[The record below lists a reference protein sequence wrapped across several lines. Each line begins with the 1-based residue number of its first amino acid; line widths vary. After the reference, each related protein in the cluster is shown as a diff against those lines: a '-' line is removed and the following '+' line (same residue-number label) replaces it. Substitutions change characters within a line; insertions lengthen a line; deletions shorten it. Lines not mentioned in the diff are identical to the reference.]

1 METLL
6 KMHNI
11 EKYYGSVKA
20 LDGAFLE
27 VKREKCMHCWIPT
40 MFNVKLWYNKDN
52 IDQLN
57 SR

>member
-27 VKREKCMHCWIPT
+27 VQKGEVHALLDTNHVQCQT
-40 MFNVKLWYNKDN
+40 LV
-52 IDQLN
+52 
-57 SR
+57 